1 MSSLLQLRTILQDLL
16 LTVNPRVVRAV
27 TIGLD
32 WIGFASC
39 EAILGSGVPF
49 LGSHSHCIPG
59 GRFLAAAKHMWTHEA
74 FLPLG
79 VPKPCPTM
87 KTAPLVTLYSCNVTL
102 GRV

>member
-1 MSSLLQLRTILQDLL
+1 MMPPTPPQTMSSLLQLSISLQDLL
-16 LTVNPRVVRAV
+16 LHPQVVRAA

-39 EAILGSGVPF
+39 KAILGSGVPF

-74 FLPLG
+74 VLPLG
-79 VPKPCPTM
+79 VPKQPCV
-87 KTAPLVTLYSCNVTL
+87 L
-102 GRV
+102 